1 MTHINDVLTFWF
13 GDPNVANSGYGQQ
26 RKEWFVK
33 NSAFDQ
39 EIVDRF
45 LPTYEQAIAG
55 HLDDW
60 QQSPLGSL
68 ALAIVLDQFPRNMFR
83 GTPRAFA
90 ADAKARTVAQGA
102 IARGDDQQLEPVQRI
117 FLYLPLEHSE
127 NLDDQHQCVLLYQRL
142 IAANDDLADTLDY
155 AIRHRDVI
163 EKFGRF
169 PHRNAILG
177 RESTPTELEF
187 LKQPG
192 SSF

>member
-13 GDPNVANSGYGQQ
+13 GDPNVANSGYGTQ

-39 EIVDRF
+39 EIVNRF

-60 QQSPLGSL
+60 QQSPFGSL

-90 ADAKARTVAQGA
+90 ADAKAQTVAQGA

-127 NLDDQHQCVLLYQRL
+127 NLNDQHQCVRLYQRL
-142 IAANDDLADTLDY
+142 IAASDDLSDTLGY